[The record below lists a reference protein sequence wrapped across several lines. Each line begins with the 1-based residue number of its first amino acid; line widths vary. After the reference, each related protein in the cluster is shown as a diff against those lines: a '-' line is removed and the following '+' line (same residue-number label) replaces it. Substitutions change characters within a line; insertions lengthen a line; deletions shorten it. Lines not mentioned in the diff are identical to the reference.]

1 MWKQWTATA
10 GEGRSEEAQ
19 EVPAKKKAKK
29 EKKIKDPLAPKK
41 PVCAF
46 MLFFHSI
53 KAGVR

>member
-1 MWKQWTATA
+1 MWKQWTATS
-10 GEGRSEEAQ
+10 GEGGSEEAE
-19 EVPAKKKAKK
+19 EVPAKKKARK
-29 EKKIKDPLAPKK
+29 EKKSKDPLASKK